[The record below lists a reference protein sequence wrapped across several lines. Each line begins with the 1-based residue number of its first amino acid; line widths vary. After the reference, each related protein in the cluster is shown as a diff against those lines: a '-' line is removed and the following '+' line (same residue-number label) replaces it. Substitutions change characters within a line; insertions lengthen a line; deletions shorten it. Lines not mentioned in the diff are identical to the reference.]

1 MGARRC
7 PPMPAPAPASW
18 ADPFRLE
25 PPTAARLAQALA
37 ATPAARSGPRWDS
50 CPTPAPIRQQLRRM
64 VAAQLLADRARR
76 RALGLL
82 QLAAAAPPVRLGEPC
97 RGTPAPAPPMPGPA
111 DPLAQPLA
119 AVLAYRPQPR
129 AWPRPRPPYLPHPRR
144 QLPRLR
150 GVVRVR
156 SKP

>member
-64 VAAQLLADRARR
+64 VAA
-76 RALGLL
+76 
-82 QLAAAAPPVRLGEPC
+82 
-97 RGTPAPAPPMPGPA
+97 
-111 DPLAQPLA
+111 
-119 AVLAYRPQPR
+119 VLAHRPQPW
-129 AWPRPRPPYLPHPRR
+129 AWPRPRPAYLPHPRR
-144 QLPRLR
+144 LLPRVR

>member
-1 MGARRC
+1 
-7 PPMPAPAPASW
+7 MPAPAPASW

-82 QLAAAAPPVRLGEPC
+82 QLAAAAPPVRLREPC
-97 RGTPAPAPPMPGPA
+97 SSTPAAAPPMPTPA
-111 DPLAQPLA
+111 TDAELAQLW
-119 AVLAYRPQPR
+119 AVLLAYRRQPR

-144 QLPRLR
+144 RLPRVR
-150 GVVRVR
+150 GVVRG

>member
-1 MGARRC
+1 
-7 PPMPAPAPASW
+7 MPAPTPDRW

-25 PPTAARLAQALA
+25 PPAAARLAQALA

-82 QLAAAAPPVRLGEPC
+82 QLAAMAAKVPGIGSDGIAAGGGLGAGFDALP
-97 RGTPAPAPPMPGPA
+97 
-111 DPLAQPLA
+111 QLA
-119 AVLAYRPQPR
+119 AEAEGSEGAEDWQWAGGSGGGSRIGR
-129 AWPRPRPPYLPHPRR
+129 NRTGS
-144 QLPRLR
+144 R
-150 GVVRVR
+150 G
-156 SKP
+156 

>member
-1 MGARRC
+1 
-7 PPMPAPAPASW
+7 MPDPTPASW

-25 PPTAARLAQALA
+25 PASAASLADALA

-82 QLAAAAPPVRLGEPC
+82 QLAAAAPPMP
-97 RGTPAPAPPMPGPA
+97 TPA
-111 DPLAQPLA
+111 DDLAQLLA
-119 AVLAYRPQPR
+119 AVLAHRPQPR
-129 AWPRPRPPYLPHPRR
+129 AWPRPRPAYLPHPRR
-144 QLPRLR
+144 RLARLR

-156 SKP
+156 SKPLSSWARSGPRRA

>member
-1 MGARRC
+1 
-7 PPMPAPAPASW
+7 MPAPTPDRW

-25 PPTAARLAQALA
+25 PPAAARLAQALS

-50 CPTPAPIRQQLRRM
+50 CPAPAPIRQQLRRM

-97 RGTPAPAPPMPGPA
+97 STPTPAPPMPTPA
-111 DPLAQPLA
+111 DDLAQLLA
-119 AVLAYRPQPR
+119 AVRAYRPQPW
-129 AWPRPRPPYLPHPRR
+129 AWPRPRPAYLPHPRR
-144 QLPRLR
+144 RLPRVR

>member
-1 MGARRC
+1 
-7 PPMPAPAPASW
+7 MPDPTPDRW
-18 ADPFRLE
+18 AAPFRLE
-25 PPTAARLAQALA
+25 PPAAARLVDALA
-37 ATPAARSGPRWDS
+37 ATPAARSGPRWDT
-50 CPTPAPIRQQLRRM
+50 CPVSAPIRQQLRRM

-82 QLAAAAPPVRLGEPC
+82 QLAAAASPVRLGEPC
-97 RGTPAPAPPMPGPA
+97 SSTPTPAPPMPTPA
-111 DPLAQPLA
+111 DPLAQLLA
-119 AVLAYRPQPR
+119 AVWAYRPQPR

-144 QLPRLR
+144 RLPRVR

>member
-1 MGARRC
+1 
-7 PPMPAPAPASW
+7 MPAPTPDRW

-25 PPTAARLAQALA
+25 PPAAARLAQALA

-64 VAAQLLADRARR
+64 VAAQLLA
-76 RALGLL
+76 AL
-82 QLAAAAPPVRLGEPC
+82 
-97 RGTPAPAPPMPGPA
+97 
-111 DPLAQPLA
+111 
-119 AVLAYRPQPR
+119 LAYRPQPR

-144 QLPRLR
+144 RLPLLR

-156 SKP
+156 LRPSFGG

>member
-1 MGARRC
+1 
-7 PPMPAPAPASW
+7 MPAPTPDRW

-25 PPTAARLAQALA
+25 PPAAARLAQALA

-50 CPTPAPIRQQLRRM
+50 CPVSAPIRQQLRRM

-82 QLAAAAPPVRLGEPC
+82 QLAAAAPPVRLGEPYSS
-97 RGTPAPAPPMPGPA
+97 TPTPAPPMPTPA
-111 DPLAQPLA
+111 DDLAQLLA
-119 AVLAYRPQPR
+119 AVLAYRPQPW
-129 AWPRPRPPYLPHPRR
+129 AWPRPRPAYLPHPRR
-144 QLPRLR
+144 RLPRLR

-156 SKP
+156 SKS